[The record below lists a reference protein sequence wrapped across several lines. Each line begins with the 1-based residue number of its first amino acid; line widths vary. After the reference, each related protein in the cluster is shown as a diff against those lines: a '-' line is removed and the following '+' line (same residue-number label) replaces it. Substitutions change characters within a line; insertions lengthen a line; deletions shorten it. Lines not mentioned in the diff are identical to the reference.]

1 MIEIMT
7 SPGFDI
13 VVGAMQLS
21 HTHDVHEAYRYTPSK
36 DSYWP
41 DPFVVWEF
49 TESEFNKLNDAFTE
63 DEWQEK
69 FPDQWWCY
77 SEDTNI
83 KDDPNCFEHE
93 FKFHGKPLRAWAN
106 AGNRIFYIK
115 EDNDGQLRFEERD
128 YSYLN
133 PLEYCVREIGASTP
147 KNVDAVCHGLAR
159 LNNMSLANFFEIYME
174 APNE

>member
-1 MIEIMT
+1 MIEIIT
-7 SPGFDI
+7 SWGFTA
-13 VVGAMQLS
+13 VVNALGLS
-21 HTHDVHEAYRYTPSK
+21 YARCTYIYTPSK

-41 DPFVVWEF
+41 DPFAVWEF

-63 DEWQEK
+63 DEWREK
-69 FPDQWWCY
+69 FPGQWWRY

-93 FKFHGKPLRAWAN
+93 FKFHGTPLRAWAN

-133 PLEYCVREIGASTP
+133 PLEYCVRELGASTP

-159 LNNMSLANFFEIYME
+159 LNNMTLADFFEIYME

>member
-1 MIEIMT
+1 MIEIIT
-7 SPGFDI
+7 SWGFTA
-13 VVGAMQLS
+13 VVNVLDLRDARC
-21 HTHDVHEAYRYTPSK
+21 TYIYTPSK

-41 DPFVVWEF
+41 DPFAVWEF

-63 DEWQEK
+63 DEWQER
-69 FPDQWWCY
+69 FPGQWWRY

-83 KDDPNCFEHE
+83 KDDPDYFEHE

-106 AGNRIFYIK
+106 SDIEPFYIE
-115 EDNDGQLRFEERD
+115 EDDDGQQYMEERD
-128 YSYLN
+128 YNYLN
-133 PLEYCVREIGASTP
+133 PLEYCVQEIGVSTP

-159 LNNMSLANFFEIYME
+159 LNNMTLADFFEIYME

>member
-41 DPFVVWEF
+41 DPFAVWEF

-63 DEWQEK
+63 DEWQER
-69 FPDQWWCY
+69 FSDQWWCY
-77 SEDTNI
+77 SEDINI
-83 KDDPNCFEHE
+83 KDDPNCIEHE